1 MNPDETSAPPK
12 KKNLLEW
19 IVFGLSLAIL
29 IGVIGMLIYQAL
41 DVGDD
46 PPLLSVTMEDPVR
59 GHGQL
64 RIPLLLSNKGDRPAI
79 EVQIEVSG
87 TIDGEKITSSV
98 HFDYVPR
105 HAKRAGWVTFP
116 GEVLPTDVSARVLGY
131 ADP

>member
-1 MNPDETSAPPK
+1 MYPDETSAPPK
-12 KKNLLEW
+12 KKNILEW

-29 IGVIGMLIYQAL
+29 IGVIGVLVYQA
-41 DVGDD
+41 VHVRDD

-59 GHGQL
+59 GHGQV
-64 RIPLLLSNKGDRPAI
+64 RIPLLLFNKGDRPAI
-79 EVQIEVSG
+79 EVQVEVSG

-98 HFDYVPR
+98 HFDYIPR

-116 GEVLPTDVSARVLGY
+116 GELVPPDVSARVPGY